1 MKKFTKFAG
10 LMFVAAVMTF
20 SFASESQAVPAFA
33 RQTGNACTTC
43 HFQQF
48 PLLNAFGRAFVRGGY
63 TMVGGQ
69 SLIEGDD
76 LSIPAT
82 LNATLITQI
91 QYVKTNG
98 DSDPAAG
105 SDNGEI
111 KFPNE
116 AALFLGGRV
125 GEHIGFVLESQI
137 GEADANGFTNFKMP
151 FGFDAGV
158 AHLEVAPF
166 TTDGFGP
173 SYGFELLNTG
183 AVRQPRPTEHRSD
196 VSAQQYVGMT
206 GAATGFA
213 FVASNEMGFVNATL
227 YVPGTESADMGTSFL
242 NYFRVAATPQVAGW
256 DLGIG
261 AQLMTGTSKAE
272 GYTGVDWN
280 DDGDMLDRGEGNN
293 EVKANAMAFD
303 AQAQGMVGSM
313 PLGVY
318 LSYAVVPKSDTTG
331 AHNVYNSGTKKD
343 KSAIGISALLSVTPK
358 TEISVGTRQGTNNA
372 GDSDNAIALGVKY
385 LIAQNVQLSLNHS
398 IYSGD
403 ANDDPSSAAGDWD
416 GDQKSTLMLF
426 SAF

>member
-1 MKKFTKFAG
+1 MKKITRLAS
-10 LMFVAAVMTF
+10 LMFVAAIMTF

-76 LSIPAT
+76 LSIPST
-82 LNATLITQI
+82 LNASLITQI
-91 QYVKTNG
+91 KYVKTNG
-98 DSDPAAG
+98 TASPAAG
-105 SDNGEI
+105 TNNGEI

-125 GEHIGFVLESQI
+125 GEHIGYVLESQI
-137 GEADANGFTNFKMP
+137 GDAGANGFTNFKMP

-242 NYFRVAATPQVAGW
+242 NYFRIAATPQVAGW

-261 AQLMTGTSKAE
+261 AQLMTGTSKAQ
-272 GYTGVDWN
+272 GYIGHPAASA
-280 DDGDMLDRGEGNN
+280 DGEI
-293 EVKANAMAFD
+293 KADAMAFD

-318 LSYAVVPKSDTTG
+318 VSYAIAPKSDATG
-331 AHNVYNSGTKKD
+331 AKNYINTGAKD
-343 KSAIGISALLSVTPK
+343 KSGIGISALLSVTPK

-372 GDSDNAIALGVKY
+372 GDTDNAIALGVKY

-403 ANDDPSSAAGDWD
+403 AVTDAVKTAK
-416 GDQKSTLMLF
+416 GDQLSTLMLF

>member
-1 MKKFTKFAG
+1 
-10 LMFVAAVMTF
+10 
-20 SFASESQAVPAFA
+20 
-33 RQTGNACTTC
+33 
-43 HFQQF
+43 
-48 PLLNAFGRAFVRGGY
+48 
-63 TMVGGQ
+63 MVGGQ

-76 LSIPAT
+76 LSIPST

-91 QYVKTNG
+91 KYVKTNG
-98 DSDPAAG
+98 TASPAAG
-105 SDNGEI
+105 NNNGQI
-111 KFPNE
+111 LFPNE

-137 GEADANGFTNFKMP
+137 GDAGANGFTNFKMP

-261 AQLMTGTSKAE
+261 AQLMAGTSKAQ
-272 GYTGVDWN
+272 GYVSCTDTTTYTN
-280 DDGDMLDRGEGNN
+280 DPLTNIVTPATTTTCGGD

-318 LSYAVVPKSDTTG
+318 VSYAVVPKSDATG
-331 AHNVYNSGTKKD
+331 AQNVYNTGTAND

-358 TEISVGTRQGTNNA
+358 TELSVGTRQGTNNA
-372 GDSDNAIALGVKY
+372 GKSDNAIALGVKY

-403 ANDDPSSAAGDWD
+403 AVTDAVKTAK
-416 GDQKSTLMLF
+416 GDQLSTLMLF